1 MLRDT
6 QGLEV
11 TTNAPDAIQAINH
24 FVDQS
29 LSYSKDIEQ
38 AILQGIVADPTCA
51 LAHAYAAA
59 HYLSWESAE
68 GRKWAVPHLKG
79 AHRYQARATEREQ
92 LYIRAITAWAEGAL
106 EQAIAGHEALVAKFP
121 QDLVA
126 IQQGQYHYFYL
137 GNKEGLLN
145 IAEKAWSVHQD
156 NHYLYGMVAFGLEQ
170 CHRWQEAETVGR
182 QAIAMNRHDPWA
194 HHAIAHVMETQ
205 GRVEEGIDWME
216 SFADTWENC
225 NSMLYTHNWWHV
237 ALYYLAQ
244 GNTQEVLELYDT
256 RIWGR
261 AWKESPKDQIGSIS
275 LLIRLELSGI
285 SVGHRWQGLSTYLPQ
300 RIHEHALPFQ
310 DVHYIYALARSGQTD
325 LVKEMFLSMEAHAQ
339 TVQYSLKQVWTQV
352 AVPTARAMVAYAE
365 GDYRQTIARLKP
377 FFGKLWMLG
386 GSHTQREL
394 FEQIYRDA
402 LCRDQYSQ
410 QNYSPQRHYPVSSF
424 GQRAISK
431 VS

>member
-1 MLRDT
+1 MLRDA

-11 TTNAPDAIQAINH
+11 TTNSSDAIQAINH

-29 LSYSKDIEQ
+29 LSYGKDIEQ

-51 LAHAYAAA
+51 LAHVYAAA

-79 AHRYQARATEREQ
+79 ANRYQARATEREQ
-92 LYIRAITAWAEGAL
+92 LYIRAITAWAEGAV

-121 QDLVA
+121 QDLLA
-126 IQQGQYHYFYL
+126 IQQGQYHYFY
-137 GNKEGLLN
+137 GGDQAGLLR
-145 IAEKAWSVHQD
+145 IAEKAWAAHQD
-156 NHYLYGMVAFGLEQ
+156 NHYLYGMIAFGLEQ
-170 CHRWQEAETVGR
+170 SHRLQEAETVGR

-194 HHAIAHVMETQ
+194 HHAVAHVMETQ
-205 GRVEEGIDWME
+205 KRVEEGINWME

-244 GNTQEVLELYDT
+244 GDTQKVLELYDT
-256 RIWGR
+256 HIWGR
-261 AWKESPKDQIGSIS
+261 AWKESPKDQIGAIS
-275 LLIRLELSGI
+275 LLMRLELSGV
-285 SVGHRWQGLSTYLPQ
+285 SVGHRWQELSTYLPQ
-300 RIHEHALPFQ
+300 RMHEHALPFQ
-310 DVHYIYALARSGQTD
+310 DLHYVYALARSGQTG
-325 LVKEMFLSMEAHAQ
+325 LVTEMFLSMEAYAQ
-339 TVQYSLKQVWTQV
+339 TVQRSLKQVWTQV
-352 AVPTARAMVAYAE
+352 AMPTGRAMVAYAE

-377 FFGKLWMLG
+377 ILGKLWMLG

-402 LCRDQYSQ
+402 LFRDQDYQ
-410 QNYSPQRHYPVSSF
+410 QNYFPQPHYPVPSF
-424 GQRAISK
+424 GQQSIAKAS
-431 VS
+431 